1 MKKYPL
7 TAAILLSVV
16 LFSCGDNAEETPV
29 PQQET
34 EIPTEQAIPDTEAKP
49 SIPKPQ
55 NETHVEISK
64 QEDQLVSLIWKL
76 PEVQELE
83 TRIEKQSKGKRSLV
97 GRISSKPSD
106 DQEYYS
112 VAISEDNGEALA
124 TYFEF
129 HIYPGNEIYF
139 YDVVEDKE
147 LSLKEWRAQK

>member
-1 MKKYPL
+1 MKIYPL
-7 TAAILLSVV
+7 TAAILLSAL
-16 LFSCGDNAEETPV
+16 LFSCGDNAEEV
-29 PQQET
+29 QSPQPET
-34 EIPTEQAIPDTEAKP
+34 EVPAEQVIPEKEETP
-49 SIPKPQ
+49 SAPKPQ

-83 TRIEKQSKGKRSLV
+83 ARIEKQSKGKRSLT

-139 YDVVEDKE
+139 YDVAEDKE